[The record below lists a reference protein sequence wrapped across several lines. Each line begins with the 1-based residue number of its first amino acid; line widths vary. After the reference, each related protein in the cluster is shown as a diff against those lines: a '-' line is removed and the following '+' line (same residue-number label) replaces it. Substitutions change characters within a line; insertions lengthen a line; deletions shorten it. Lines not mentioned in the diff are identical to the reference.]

1 MDPPQHG
8 ATPPFPPA
16 GPEGRLDSWKKIAA
30 YLKRD
35 VSTVQRWER
44 REAMPVHRH
53 LHDTLGSVYAFR
65 SELDAWRASRGL
77 DFGAEPQGLADAA
90 PAIEPDRE
98 AARGSPPSSAGAA
111 ISPSAR
117 RRRSLWLGVAVAALL
132 TTGAIIWFAGGSR
145 HPSRSPLANAQFR
158 PLTDFD
164 GTENAAAISRDGS
177 FVAFLADRDGQM
189 DVWVTRVD
197 SGDFRNL
204 TRGTVPEL
212 VNPSIRTLGFSPDG
226 ALVSIWTR
234 QPDGSK
240 SEDISI
246 WAAPTG
252 GGQLRPYLA
261 ETAEFDWSSNARR
274 LVYHTTAPGDPL
286 FVRDGDRAPARRI
299 YVAAA
304 GVHCHF
310 PVWSPDDTFIYF
322 VRGVPPNEWDI
333 WRIRPSGGAPERITF
348 HNARVTHPVFLDRRT
363 LLYLATDQ
371 YGSGPWLYAA
381 DVVRRVSSRISSGI
395 ERYTSLAASA
405 DASHLVVTVSNSK
418 ASLWRLAIGEE
429 KMTESSAI
437 PVALPTGRAWSPRF
451 GPGYL
456 LYVSSKGGREGIWK
470 LVQGK
475 ATELWSSPDTQ
486 VVGAP
491 AIAPDGQRIAFSV
504 EENARTRLIVMNHDG
519 TNPKVLSNALELRG
533 GVAWAPD
540 GESIVSGANRDGA
553 PYLFRFPASGEP
565 PVLLVGEYSLNPVWS
580 PDGRFLVYAGPDV
593 GTTFPLRAATSDG
606 RAYSLPSLILTRGA
620 RVRFVSGPNTLV
632 VLRGEIDHKD
642 FWLIDLA
649 TGTERQLTNLPRD
662 SIVRDFDVSA
672 DGGEIVFD
680 RVQESSDIVL
690 IDRDG

>member
-1 MDPPQHG
+1 MNQPEDG
-8 ATPPFPPA
+8 ATRASSPTE
-16 GPEGRLDSWKKIAA
+16 PEGRLDSWKKIAA

-53 LHDTLGSVYAFR
+53 VHDKLGSVYAFR
-65 SELDAWRASRGL
+65 SELNAWRTSRGL
-77 DFGAEPQGLADAA
+77 DVGAELQALADEA
-90 PAIEPDRE
+90 PAIEPARE
-98 AARGSPPSSAGAA
+98 AARDSLPSSAGAA
-111 ISPSAR
+111 IWPSAR
-117 RRRSLWLGVAVAALL
+117 RRSFLWMGIAAAALL
-132 TTGAIIWFAGGSR
+132 TAGALIWFADGSGYR
-145 HPSRSPLANAQFR
+145 SRSPLTNAQFR

-177 FVAFLADRDGQM
+177 FVAFLADRDGQV
-189 DVWVTRVD
+189 DAWVTRAG

-252 GGQLRPYLA
+252 GGPLRPYLVEA
-261 ETAEFDWSSNARR
+261 AEFDWSSDGKR

-286 FVRDGDRAPARRI
+286 FVKEADGARAHRI

-310 PVWSPDDTFIYF
+310 PVWSPDDAFIYF
-322 VRGVPPNEWDI
+322 VQGVPPKEWDI
-333 WRIRPSGGAPERITF
+333 WRIRPSGGAPEQITF
-348 HNARVTHPVFLDRRT
+348 HNSRVTHPVPLDRRT
-363 LLYLATDQ
+363 LLYLATEQD
-371 YGSGPWLYAA
+371 GSGPWLYAA
-381 DVVRRVSSRISSGI
+381 DVERRVASRISSGI

-405 DASHLVVTVSNSK
+405 DASHLVATVSK
-418 ASLWRLAIGEE
+418 PKTSLWRLPIGTD
-429 KMTESSAI
+429 KMTESAAI

-451 GPGYL
+451 GPGYI
-456 LYVSSKGGREGIWK
+456 LYASSKGGRDGVWK
-470 LVQGK
+470 LAQGK
-475 ATELWSSPDTQ
+475 ATELWSSPRAQ

-491 AIAPDGQRIAFSV
+491 AIAPGGQRIAFSV
-504 EENARTRLIVMNHDG
+504 EENSRTRLMVMNHDG
-519 TNPKVLSNALELRG
+519 TDAKLLSDAPELRG

-540 GESIVSGANRDGA
+540 GRSIVSAARHDGA
-553 PYLFRFPASGEP
+553 PRLFRIATSGEA
-565 PVLLVGEYSLNPVWS
+565 PVLLVGEYSIDPVWS

-593 GTTFPLRAATSDG
+593 GTTFPLRAAASDG
-606 RAYSLPSLILTRGA
+606 RAYPLPSLVLTRGA
-620 RVRFVSGPNTLV
+620 RVRFVGGPHTLL

-662 SIVRDFDVSA
+662 FIVRDFDVSV

-690 IDRDG
+690 IDRGG

>member
-1 MDPPQHG
+1 MEEP
-8 ATPPFPPA
+8 

-53 LHDTLGSVYAFR
+53 LHDKLGSVYAFR
-65 SELDAWRASRGL
+65 SELDAWRAGRGFDL
-77 DFGAEPQGLADAA
+77 EAEPQDVADAA
-90 PAIEPDRE
+90 SE
-98 AARGSPPSSAGAA
+98 AARGSPLANTAA
-111 ISPSAR
+111 ISPTAR
-117 RRRSLWLGVAVAALL
+117 RRRFLWMGVVLAAVL
-132 TTGAIIWFAGGSR
+132 TTGAIIWFSSSSGYF
-145 HPSRSPLANAQFR
+145 SRSPLTNAQFR

-177 FVAFLADRDGQM
+177 LVAFLADRDGQM
-189 DVWVTRVD
+189 DAWVTRAGSD
-197 SGDFRNL
+197 DFRNL
-204 TRGTVPEL
+204 THGTVPEL

-226 ALVSIWTR
+226 ALVTIWTR

-252 GGQLRPYLA
+252 GGSLRPYLA
-261 ETAEFDWSSNARR
+261 EAAEFDWSSNGQR

-286 FVRDGDRAPARRI
+286 FVREGDRAAAHRI
-299 YVAAA
+299 YVAAT

-310 PVWSPDDTFIYF
+310 PVWSPDDAFIYF
-322 VRGVPPNEWDI
+322 AQGVPPNEWDI
-333 WRIRPSGGAPERITF
+333 WRIRPGGGEPERITF
-348 HNARVTHPVFLDRRT
+348 HNARVTHPVLLDRST

-371 YGSGPWLYAA
+371 FGSGPWLYAT
-381 DVVRRVSSRISSGI
+381 DVERRVSSRISSGI

-405 DASHLVVTVSNSK
+405 DASHLVVTVSNPK
-418 ASLWRLAIGEE
+418 ASLWHLAVDAET
-429 KMTESSAI
+429 MNESAAT

-456 LYVSSKGGREGIWK
+456 LYVSSKGGREGVWR
-470 LVQGK
+470 LAQGK
-475 ATELWSSPDTQ
+475 ATELWSSADAQ

-491 AIAPDGQRIAFSV
+491 AIAPDALHIAFSV
-504 EENARTRLIVMNHDG
+504 EENGRTRLIVMNDDG
-519 TNPKVLSNALELRG
+519 TNPKVLSDTLELRG
-533 GVAWAPD
+533 GAAWSPD
-540 GESIVSGANRDGA
+540 GESIVAGANRDGA
-553 PYLFRFPASGEP
+553 PHLFRIPTSGEA
-565 PVLLVGEYSLNPVWS
+565 PVVLVGEYSINPVWS
-580 PDGRFLVYAGPDV
+580 PDGQYLVYAGPDV

-606 RAYSLPSLILTRGA
+606 RAHPLPSLILTRGA
-620 RVRFVSGPNTLV
+620 RVRFVGGAHTLV

-649 TGTERQLTNLPRD
+649 TGSERQLTNLPRD
-662 SIVRDFDVSA
+662 FVVRDFDVSA
-672 DGGEIVFD
+672 DGEIAFD
-680 RVQESSDIVL
+680 RFQESSDIVL